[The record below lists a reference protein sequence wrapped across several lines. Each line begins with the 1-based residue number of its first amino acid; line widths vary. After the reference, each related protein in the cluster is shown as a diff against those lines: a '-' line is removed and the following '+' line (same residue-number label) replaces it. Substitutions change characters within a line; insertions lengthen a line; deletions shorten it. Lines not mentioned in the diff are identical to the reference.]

1 VLTEEPEAPP
11 PNPQIPPQFQPPP
24 PQPDYRALQQLLGDA
39 YQVQPVDGVGG
50 AIPDTIDVLIVAKPG
65 PLNDEQRFAV
75 DQYLMRGGRIIA
87 LAAPHKIAV
96 DRSGLSLQKMD
107 PGFNELLS
115 TWGVKVGSELL
126 LDEQNAPF
134 PRPVQERRGGFVMQ
148 RIELTPY
155 PFFPDVRQDG
165 FERGHPAVAGLVNLT
180 FPWGVPLEVLATE
193 GVESTVVARTS
204 PAAWT
209 YAGTDLEPPAPGAER
224 KSYPVVIASQGT
236 FKSWFAGKK
245 DPTLGAE
252 GAGRVIEKSLPDAR
266 LAVVGSAEMV
276 SDILLQLASS
286 PGGEVHRGNLQLIQN
301 LVDWATQDTDLLEIR
316 SAGSFARTLD
326 PMDDDERRLWEYGQ
340 YAVALLL
347 LLGIAGWSR
356 ARRAAI
362 QPLSTAGIVEA
373 A

>member
-1 VLTEEPEAPP
+1 MSAGFASSTESP
-11 PNPQIPPQFQPPP
+11 
-24 PQPDYRALQQLLGDA
+24 
-39 YQVQPVDGVGG
+39 
-50 AIPDTIDVLIVAKPG
+50 
-65 PLNDEQRFAV
+65 
-75 DQYLMRGGRIIA
+75 
-87 LAAPHKIAV
+87 
-96 DRSGLSLQKMD
+96 
-107 PGFNELLS
+107 
-115 TWGVKVGSELL
+115 
-126 LDEQNAPF
+126 
-134 PRPVQERRGGFVMQ
+134 
-148 RIELTPY
+148 
-155 PFFPDVRQDG
+155 
-165 FERGHPAVAGLVNLT
+165 
-180 FPWGVPLEVLATE
+180 
-193 GVESTVVARTS
+193 S